1 MSSAAQAAF
10 TVDDL
15 PRFSPWPARLLGLT
29 EWQPRRK
36 TPAEVTRE
44 FDRDKWGELL
54 ERLGKAAPGSDLE
67 ALEGWLRESEEP
79 SLCSVGQ
86 HFELLPPRESLRRH
100 YQLVADT
107 LSVLLPASGVVEL
120 GAGYGGAMLRLA
132 VDARF
137 TGVPLYAA
145 EYTGSGRELLR
156 RLAQTMGTDLQVGC
170 CDLSAASICDP
181 APVRGAIVFTC
192 MAAHYVPEL
201 GPQFVDAMRQ
211 LRAGTVVH
219 FEPCYEHFDQRSLT
233 GALRRRYVEVNDYN
247 RNLVS
252 LLHRQAAAGTIEI
265 VKESPAVIGVNP
277 LLPISVIVW
286 RCKE

>member
-120 GAGYGGAMLRLA
+120 GAGYG
-132 VDARF
+132 F
-137 TGVPLYAA
+137 T
-145 EYTGSGRELLR
+145 TGSDRFVLKAILGYAFPIADKSNQSDQQASSLK
-156 RLAQTMGTDLQVGC
+156 MGTG
-170 CDLSAASICDP
+170 S
-181 APVRGAIVFTC
+181 R
-192 MAAHYVPEL
+192 Y
-201 GPQFVDAMRQ
+201 PQN
-211 LRAGTVVH
+211 
-219 FEPCYEHFDQRSLT
+219 S
-233 GALRRRYVEVNDYN
+233 
-247 RNLVS
+247 
-252 LLHRQAAAGTIEI
+252 
-265 VKESPAVIGVNP
+265 SPYGNGF
-277 LLPISVIVW
+277 
-286 RCKE
+286 